1 MINLISGILFSIL
14 LVPNNLNSSCND
26 YVDNHP
32 VRSDIMMQVV
42 LKSYGYYEGKIDGI
56 FGNISKKALISLQKS
71 NNLDP
76 DGKIGPRTC
85 TLLLNKKN
93 IVKKNKLVKSE
104 LIKEIS
110 NPDKSY
116 SQEIYD
122 AQLILK
128 DLGLY
133 LSTVDGINGPGTK
146 KAVRE
151 FQSKAGLVTDGVIG
165 SKTKAALSKGED
177 SYVNITVTTPPNNLS
192 SQPNTET
199 VTYGLDLRN
208 YDPSKPC
215 VEGYVDTQGIWVTDP
230 CFKPVFVYRFG
241 KTAQVNSQKELD
253 AYLSERWS
261 LEKEKTFVTIGRV
274 KTQNYTDGVNSPVNG
289 MIMQSGSNNKI
300 VIGIKNDNNVR
311 ARPQSGPQHA
321 DAVFEVLVEGGMTR
335 FINIFYESDTSYHGP
350 IRSARPTDPTVLR
363 PLDGVLVASGATG
376 GLIPEIID
384 IGVPV
389 ITDRRPEFFR
399 ISSRK
404 APHNLYADTYK
415 LKNLAISKGYKKSNN
430 PQPLFPWGD
439 PNLNSWANGKNINLK
454 FSSQTSTTWTWNG
467 NNYVRTYYDAYK
479 GSSST
484 NPHNWINQNNSSGR
498 IAFPTVIALMCEPYM
513 HPLQLPSVKTVGE
526 GRAIIMHGG
535 KMIDAKWKRGS
546 NLDPFHIVDSNGN
559 TVYIPKGK
567 PWISLVP
574 NTFSPSFNN

>member
-1 MINLISGILFSIL
+1 VINLLTGILFSAL
-14 LVPNNLNSSCND
+14 LLPSNLSNSCDD
-26 YVDNHP
+26 YIENHP

-71 NNLDP
+71 NNIDS
-76 DGKIGPRTC
+76 DGKIGPQTC
-85 TLLLNKKN
+85 TLLLNKKT
-93 IVKKNKLVKSE
+93 IVKKNISTSVNISN
-104 LIKEIS
+104 EIS
-110 NPDKSY
+110 QPETTY

-122 AQLILK
+122 AQIILK
-128 DLGLY
+128 NLGLY
-133 LSTVDGINGPGTK
+133 LSSLDGINGPQTK
-146 KAVRE
+146 RAVKE
-151 FQSKAGLVTDGVIG
+151 FQTKAGLVSDGVIG

-177 SYVNITVTTPPNNLS
+177 SYIISVDVAPPTSNS
-192 SQPNTET
+192 SQSSTET
-199 VTYGLDLRN
+199 TTYGLDLRN
-208 YDPSKPC
+208 YDPSKTC
-215 VEGYVDTQGIWVTDP
+215 VDGYVDSNGIWVPDP

-253 AYLSERWS
+253 AYLAERWS
-261 LEKEKTFVTIGRV
+261 LEKEKTYVTIGRV
-274 KTQNYTDGVNSPVNG
+274 KTQNYTDGINSPVNG
-289 MIMQSGSNNKI
+289 LVMPSGANNKI

-311 ARPQSGPQHA
+311 ARPQSGPQNA

-335 FINIFYESDTSYHGP
+335 LINIFYESDTSYHGP

-376 GLIPEIID
+376 GLIPEVID
-384 IGVPV
+384 MGVPV

-399 ISSRK
+399 ISSRN

-415 LKNLAISKGYKKSNN
+415 LKSLAISKGYKKTNN
-430 PQPLFPWGD
+430 PQPLFPWGN
-439 PNLNSWANGKNINLK
+439 PNINSWANGKSIKLK
-454 FSSQTSTTWTWNG
+454 FSSATSTTWTWNG

-479 GSSST
+479 GSSSG
-484 NPHNWINQNNSSGR
+484 NPHNWINQDGSTGQ
-498 IAFPTVIALMCEPYM
+498 IAVPTVIALMCEPYM

-535 KMIDAKWKRGS
+535 KMLDAKWKRGS

-559 TVYIPKGK
+559 TLYIPKGK

-574 NTFSPSFNN
+574 STFPPSFDN

>member
-1 MINLISGILFSIL
+1 MLNLVTGILLSVL
-14 LVPNNLNSSCND
+14 LLPNNISKSCND
-26 YVDNHP
+26 YVENHP

-56 FGNISKKALISLQKS
+56 FGNVSKKALISLQKT
-71 NNLDP
+71 NNIDA
-76 DGKIGPRTC
+76 DGKIGPQTC
-85 TLLLNKKN
+85 TLLLNKRSILRNNNLNTSNTTKEN
-93 IVKKNKLVKSE
+93 INS
-104 LIKEIS
+104 
-110 NPDKSY
+110 DKTY

-122 AQLILK
+122 AQVILK
-128 DLGLY
+128 DIGLY

-146 KAVRE
+146 RAVRE

-177 SYVNITVTTPPNNLS
+177 SYINTNVS
-192 SQPNTET
+192 SQSSNNSPQSSTET
-199 VTYGLDLRN
+199 ITYGLDLRN

-215 VEGYVDTQGIWVTDP
+215 IEGYVDSNGIWVPDP

-253 AYLSERWS
+253 AYLAERWS
-261 LEKEKTFVTIGRV
+261 LEKEKTYVTIGRV
-274 KTQNYTDGVNSPVNG
+274 KTQNYTDGINSPVNG
-289 MIMQSGSNNKI
+289 LVMPSNANNKI

-311 ARPQSGPQHA
+311 ARPQSGPQNA
-321 DAVFEVLVEGGMTR
+321 DAVVEVLVEGGMTR
-335 FINIFYESDTSYHGP
+335 LINIFYESDTSYHGP

-384 IGVPV
+384 MGVPV

-399 ISSRK
+399 ITSRK

-415 LKNLAISKGYKKSNN
+415 LKNLAISKGYKKTNN
-430 PQPLFPWGD
+430 PQPLFPWGN
-439 PNLNSWANGKNINLK
+439 PNINTWANGKSIKLK
-454 FSSQTSTTWTWNG
+454 FSSATSTTWTWNG
-467 NNYVRTYYDAYK
+467 SNYVRTYYDAYK
-479 GSSST
+479 GSSSG
-484 NPHNWINQNNSSGR
+484 NPHNWINQNGSTGQ
-498 IAFPTVIALMCEPYM
+498 IAVPTVIALMCEPYM

-535 KMIDAKWKRGS
+535 KMLDAKWKRGS

-559 TVYIPKGK
+559 TLYIPKGK

-574 NTFSPSFNN
+574 NTFSPTFDN